1 LEGSCLTISPNGKID
16 KPGDSG
22 AGSLIPG
29 VRRNRMVSPAFQSTF
44 NVWLDGAL
52 REPVSPDVIAFS
64 FNLAEPWCIEMVGSD
79 RFSEEDSDW
88 ACEETFRPEVEN
100 LDLPE
105 SEVGS
110 NWEEVL
116 AAAKGIVLAYMD
128 RPSAGSE
135 LLKKAV
141 AVSVGFVDG
150 ELHRV
155 WPR

>member
-1 LEGSCLTISPNGKID
+1 M
-16 KPGDSG
+16 
-22 AGSLIPG
+22 A
-29 VRRNRMVSPAFQSTF
+29 SPAFQSTF

-52 REPVSPDVIAFS
+52 SEPVSPDVIAFC
-64 FNLAEPWCIEMVGSD
+64 FNLAEPWCIEVVGSD

-88 ACEETFRPEVEN
+88 ACEETFRPDVED

-110 NWEEVL
+110 DWEAVV
-116 AAAKGIVLAYMD
+116 AAATGIISAYID

-141 AVSVGFVDG
+141 AVSIG
-150 ELHRV
+150 L
-155 WPR
+155 